1 MTTKSLKLSLLLGT
15 AVAAMH
21 VAAFAGPGVQVFQ
34 PLKSRQ
40 ELSVLKPGTQV
51 AHECPHCGA
60 IAVSKVGKNQS
71 HAEGHAC
78 PECKMKITYR
88 DSAGGKAPQSRL
100 IDCVDVKTGKK
111 MSARVCAVQK

>member
-1 MTTKSLKLSLLLGT
+1 MKTKSLKLSLLLGA
-15 AVAAMH
+15 AVVAMNIS
-21 VAAFAGPGVQVFQ
+21 AFAGPGVELFR

-40 ELSVLKPGTQV
+40 ELSALTPGTRV

-60 IAVSKVGKNQS
+60 ITVSKVGKDQS
-71 HAEGHAC
+71 HAESFTC

-88 DSAGGKAPQSRL
+88 DSGGGKASPTRL
-100 IDCVDVKTGKK
+100 IDCVDAKTGQK